1 MNKLYMPKQLD
12 MFIIRKQACEHNL
25 VVPVVS
31 LKPQPWDS

>member
-25 VVPVVS
+25 VVPVVCYTS
-31 LKPQPWDS
+31 EGWGG